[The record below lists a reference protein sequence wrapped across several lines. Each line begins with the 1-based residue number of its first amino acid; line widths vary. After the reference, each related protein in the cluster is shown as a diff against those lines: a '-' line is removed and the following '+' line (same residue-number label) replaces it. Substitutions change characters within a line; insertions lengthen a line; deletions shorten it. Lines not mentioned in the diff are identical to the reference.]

1 MQSKNG
7 GFPLLMLVDQRAYTF
22 QEPLILIALPPL
34 TFQGVYVIQSNL
46 CQSQS
51 LGASELRITN
61 LGSLAETW
69 RSRKGAKNHD
79 PTSAFWNAWW
89 MCFFSCFKGFMI
101 HEGKEWMASDLWTD
115 ICPYVCFENLVIWD
129 PQIRPKNG
137 STYIRVNKIKKTYQI
152 RDWLMFK
159 THPKFCL

>member
-1 MQSKNG
+1 MGNPPFQDVSPIKNG
-7 GFPLLMLVDQRAYTF
+7 GFPLLMLVDQRVYTF

-61 LGSLAETW
+61 LGSLVETW

-79 PTSAFWNAWW
+79 PTCAFWNAWW
-89 MCFFSCFKGFMI
+89 ICFFFLFYGIHDPWGKGMNGQPPLNWYLSICLFR
-101 HEGKEWMASDLWTD
+101 ELGDLGSPNKTQER
-115 ICPYVCFENLVIWD
+115 FNLY
-129 PQIRPKNG
+129 K
-137 STYIRVNKIKKTYQI
+137 S
-152 RDWLMFK
+152 
-159 THPKFCL
+159 